1 MSATVVDALV
11 ASGGRLQPD
20 VGLGDSLRCDTPPA
34 IALAGATL
42 YPFCMLRIGWSDP
55 VQRTMADHD
64 SKRQA
69 LAIRAPATAALVA
82 ALALAAAWLPA
93 RAAAQTIRG
102 AVTDPASGAVVA
114 EAVVIMVDGEGQ
126 RVATMFTAS
135 DGTFTLTPPGPG
147 AYMIGVSGLGYQQA
161 ISPELQVGA
170 DDIRLDIFLPPNP
183 IALDSLTVVS
193 SRNTPD
199 AGRLR
204 GLLMPERRRGTL
216 VGRLTRAE
224 IESRGPRSDLISLLT
239 TMNIPGLT
247 ARWMALS
254 TGAPETGICVE
265 LGRNR
270 SVLQKTASRVAI
282 APADQLGFANEDDIE
297 ARAGACA
304 MMAVYIDDFP
314 VPDPGMVLAAITPND
329 LESVEILPP
338 LESLAR
344 YGARAANGAL
354 LLQTRARRG
363 N

>member
-1 MSATVVDALV
+1 MV
-11 ASGGRLQPD
+11 
-20 VGLGDSLRCDTPPA
+20 
-34 IALAGATL
+34 
-42 YPFCMLRIGWSDP
+42 
-55 VQRTMADHD
+55 DHD
-64 SKRQA
+64 SRTGA
-69 LAIRAPATAALVA
+69 LAIRATATATLTAS
-82 ALALAAAWLPA
+82 LALASWLPNPG
-93 RAAAQTIRG
+93 AAQTIRG
-102 AVTDPASGAVVA
+102 TVTDPASGAGVA
-114 EAVVIMVDGEGQ
+114 EAVVIMVNGDGE

-135 DGTFTLTPPGPG
+135 DGTFALTPPGPG
-147 AYMIGVSGLGYQQA
+147 TYMIGVSGLGYQQA
-161 ISPELQVGA
+161 ISPQLQVGT
-170 DDIRLDIFLPPNP
+170 DDVQLDIFLPPNP
-183 IALDSLTVVS
+183 VTLDSLTVVS
-193 SRNTPD
+193 TRNTPD

-204 GLLMPERRRGTL
+204 GLLTKERHRGTL

-224 IESRGPRSDLISLLT
+224 IESRGPRSDLISLLN

-270 SVLQKTASRVAI
+270 SVLQKTASRLAI
-282 APADQLGFANEDDIE
+282 APEDQLGFANEDDIE
-297 ARAGACA
+297 ARAGACS

-314 VPDPGMVLAAITPND
+314 VRDPGMVLAAITPDD

-354 LLQTRARRG
+354 LLQTRARRR